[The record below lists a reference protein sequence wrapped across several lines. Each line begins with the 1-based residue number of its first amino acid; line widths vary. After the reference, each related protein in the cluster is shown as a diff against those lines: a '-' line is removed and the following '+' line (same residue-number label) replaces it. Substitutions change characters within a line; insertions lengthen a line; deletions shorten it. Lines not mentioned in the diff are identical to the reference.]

1 MTLWELRILV
11 LSILHKR
18 NQAGLVGEQV
28 IPCLRA
34 RKFKMALAWLVVAG
48 SKAALKS
55 KGWLTLAK

>member
-1 MTLWELRILV
+1 MTLLELRILV

-18 NQAGLVGEQV
+18 NQVGLIGEQI
-28 IPCLRA
+28 IPSLRA

-48 SKAALKS
+48 SKAALRS